1 MLTNFW
7 FWDMISE
14 LLMKQKRHGQ
24 PARQGSERPSQSNI
38 WQLNRNATLNI
49 FLRFSGAQVRM
60 NRIRGARTPETGQ
73 TKLYRAERPLWA
85 KQPLAAAD
93 CAAGRLLRIAQLN
106 DLKYF
111 QNEPN
116 QANYGADL
124 DVNVW
129 TVTVL
134 NLNPRFPWDGS
145 LTIINMRVWSW
156 LRMNAG
162 GVPNTCKSNGVKG
175 NFRMELNLV
184 ADGWV
189 TRG

>member
-1 MLTNFW
+1 MSRS
-7 FWDMISE
+7 DSIASAVRKQA
-14 LLMKQKRHGQ
+14 LMKEIKAWSHLKIFKLMLDIIKHLMYYIKAVAEKQQRGR
-24 PARQGSERPSQSNI
+24 PARRASERPSQSNT

-49 FLRFSGAQVRM
+49 FQKRSPDKSSKKGSY
-60 NRIRGARTPETGQ
+60 RI
-73 TKLYRAERPLWA
+73 
-85 KQPLAAAD
+85 
-93 CAAGRLLRIAQLN
+93 I
-106 DLKYF
+106 

-134 NLNPRFPWDGS
+134 NLNRRFPWDGS
-145 LTIINMRVWSW
+145 LRINNMRVWSW

-162 GVPNTCKSNGVKG
+162 GVPNTCKSNGVKR
-175 NFRMELNLV
+175 NFRMDLNLV

>member
-1 MLTNFW
+1 
-7 FWDMISE
+7 MILYHS
-14 LLMKQKRHGQ
+14 LLIESGHIKFQVWGPKKLKIVLDNQYGSMYDIRVAAEKRRRGR
-24 PARQGSERPSQSNI
+24 PARQASEKPSQSNI

-49 FLRFSGAQVRM
+49 FLKKE
-60 NRIRGARTPETGQ
+60 ARTIR
-73 TKLYRAERPLWA
+73 LRRASDRN
-85 KQPLAAAD
+85 
-93 CAAGRLLRIAQLN
+93 I
-106 DLKYF
+106 

-124 DVNVW
+124 DVDVW

-134 NLNPRFPWDGS
+134 NLNPREPWDGA